1 MFNLSTQE
9 VVLSIENSPLTKLK
23 GIVYQEYHNFFGNSI
38 LKELKNLENLNLVK
52 LEKQFD
58 VPRRRVDYN
67 NDLIKKL
74 KIFFMNSKITNAL
87 AKKFNTELQFDG
99 VDIWIDKPGYY

>member
-58 VPRRRVDYN
+58 LS
-67 NDLIKKL
+67 LIH
-74 KIFFMNSKITNAL
+74 I
-87 AKKFNTELQFDG
+87 
-99 VDIWIDKPGYY
+99 